1 MLLDE
6 AKATARMISAGR
18 MLAGLDQEGL
28 ASAAEVSAST
38 ISNVERG
45 KNKARPENLEAIQRA
60 LLRNGVTL
68 INDYYNGRILLSITY
83 KVQGPIDIFSFVDD
97 TKEAAVE

>member
-38 ISNVERG
+38 ISNIETG
-45 KNKARPENLEAIQRA
+45 KTKARHDHHRIAIQKA
-60 LLRNGVTL
+60 LLKNGVTL
-68 INDYYNGRILLSITY
+68 TNDTDNGRILLAITY
-83 KVQGPIDIFSFVDD
+83 KLTELPEPINLDKFL
-97 TKEAAVE
+97 